1 MRLILIYD
9 LPAVEDNDKRIYNRF
24 HTNIVKLGFYMLQYL
39 IYVKVVTNDI
49 TMKQY
54 IFFTLVY

>member
-54 IFFTLVY
+54 MFK